1 MPETPVYNIREATE
15 EDVFDITILIKQ
27 FVKSSGYFDVLGF
40 DTEKVIASTEDVILN
55 ENFLVLVLTKDEHVE
70 GVFSALLTESMFSRN
85 LQTTELIWY
94 VSPEA
99 RGTKKSLEMLEMYET
114 WSKEKGAALCGMS
127 NLEKVDPK
135 KTASI
140 YKSMGYHVVEN
151 TFVKEL

>member
-1 MPETPVYNIREATE
+1 MPETPDYDVREATE
-15 EDVFDITILIKQ
+15 EDVFDIAILIKQ

-94 VSPEA
+94 V
-99 RGTKKSLEMLEMYET
+99 KKSLEMLEMYET